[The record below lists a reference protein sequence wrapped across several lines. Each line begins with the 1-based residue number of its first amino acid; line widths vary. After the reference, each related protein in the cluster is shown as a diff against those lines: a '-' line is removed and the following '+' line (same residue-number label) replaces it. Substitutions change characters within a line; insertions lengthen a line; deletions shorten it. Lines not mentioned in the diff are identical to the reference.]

1 MAKTL
6 SKNYL
11 LNRYSYILFCIFIA
25 LYTVYLKTHAWRIRK
40 DDIIVVCIVTLV
52 FILWIFIYGTFHFNR
67 QVKVERIDYRH
78 LKITKFFES
87 KILDQNDLEAVK
99 FFRITDRKL
108 GWTYYK
114 VLMKT
119 RYGELFGFSYQPE
132 KSKKNDSL
140 FYDVK
145 TFYEDTESF
154 WGLITIDKVHMAR
167 NLLECN

>member
-40 DDIIVVCIVTLV
+40 DDIIVVCVVTLV
-52 FILWIFIYGTFHFNR
+52 FILWIFIYGSFHFNR
-67 QVKVERIDYRH
+67 QVKVERIDYQH

-108 GWTYYK
+108 GWT
-114 VLMKT
+114 
-119 RYGELFGFSYQPE
+119 F
-132 KSKKNDSL
+132 
-140 FYDVK
+140 
-145 TFYEDTESF
+145 
-154 WGLITIDKVHMAR
+154 
-167 NLLECN
+167 